1 MGAHLGVCED
11 GSVKPHTR
19 GGEGGRKGGRVEGPR
34 PAPPSPPPARVAPA
48 GPALAVHHSQLW
60 ARKWQEGG
68 RISSSGELIAEGKAI
83 MAPLRG
89 TLGRGRPGDRDP
101 LGATRW
107 AAAPSQV
114 LPEGGRG
121 TPQSPARKWGQR
133 MLPTPRRP
141 GPGATAPAPSTQP
154 WTRALTS
161 EPAGGRGG
169 RLSHTDPGSEDRG
182 LPTWATHVP
191 CTQPPGRPLL
201 PGWRLSP
208 PLPPSHSTGAERKV
222 EPFAKYAKKEG
233 RVCLSGKCGREG
245 ARFLSWPNWAQRLRG
260 CLACRAC
267 GGAEKPPSQQEL

>member
-1 MGAHLGVCED
+1 
-11 GSVKPHTR
+11 
-19 GGEGGRKGGRVEGPR
+19 
-34 PAPPSPPPARVAPA
+34 
-48 GPALAVHHSQLW
+48 
-60 ARKWQEGG
+60 
-68 RISSSGELIAEGKAI
+68 

-89 TLGRGRPGDRDP
+89 TLGRGRPADRDP

-107 AAAPSQV
+107 AAAPSQA

-182 LPTWATHVP
+182 LPTWATRVP

-201 PGWRLSP
+201 PGGGRLLHCHLHT
-208 PLPPSHSTGAERKV
+208 PLGRRERWNHLPNMQKRREESVSQENAAGRGPASCPGPTGLRDYADVSLAGPAV
-222 EPFAKYAKKEG
+222 EQRSLPVNRNCEFPKGKG
-233 RVCLSGKCGREG
+233 R
-245 ARFLSWPNWAQRLRG
+245 RG
-260 CLACRAC
+260 
-267 GGAEKPPSQQEL
+267 